1 MFKSLIF
8 LSTGK
13 KEACIIKERG
23 VGIRIIYTLLWFL
36 NDQAS
41 TQDLAKQLNK
51 LQLAVTVMV
60 KRTLQVSV
68 HLTCLH
74 YNSYL

>member
-23 VGIRIIYTLLWFL
+23 VGIRIIYTLPWFL

-51 LQLAVTVMV
+51 LQLEVTVMV
-60 KRTLQVSV
+60 KCTVQVSV
-68 HLTCLH
+68 HLICLH